1 MKNQLTQVIAGINV
15 KYIDGVPHVLL
26 GLKPH
31 GMWEFPGGK
40 VKANEGHDDTLE
52 REWMEELGLNIVID
66 NSRRF
71 GHVSDGQYEIW
82 YYEVGIDETNE
93 RQEPTTVE
101 HIDVKYFKLSELKEG
116 VGEARMNSMN
126 KIMVNKLIG
135 QHG

>member
-1 MKNQLTQVIAGINV
+1 MVSNLIQVVAGINV
-15 KYIDGVPHVLL
+15 KYIDDVPHVLL

-52 REWMEELGLNIVID
+52 REWMEELGVNIVID
-66 NSRRF
+66 NSKRF

-82 YYEVGIDETNE
+82 YYEVGIDETNG
-93 RQEPTTVE
+93 RQDPTTVE
-101 HIDVKYFKLSELKEG
+101 HIDVKYFKLSELKEV
-116 VGEARMNSMN
+116 VGGARMNTMN

-135 QHG
+135 RHG

>member
-15 KYIDGVPHVLL
+15 KYIDGAPHVLL

-40 VKANEGHDDTLE
+40 VKANEIHDDTLE

-71 GHVSDGQYEIW
+71 GHVSDGQYEVW
-82 YYEVGIDETNE
+82 YYEVGIDETSE
-93 RQEPTTVE
+93 RQDPIMVE
-101 HIDVKYFKLSELKEG
+101 HLDVKYFKLMELKDG
-116 VGEARMNSMN
+116 VNEAKMNEMN
-126 KIMVNKLIG
+126 RIMVKKLIS
-135 QHG
+135 QYE